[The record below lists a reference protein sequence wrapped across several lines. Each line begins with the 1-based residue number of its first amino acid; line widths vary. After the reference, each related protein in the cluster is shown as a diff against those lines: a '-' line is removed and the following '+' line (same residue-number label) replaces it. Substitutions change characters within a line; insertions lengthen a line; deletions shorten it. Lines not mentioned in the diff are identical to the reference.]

1 MNMKIGVSMW
11 SYFHTWRKG
20 GFDVPAFIRE
30 AKRAGA
36 DGVELLDFFYNDP
49 DTDRIQL
56 FTTDQ
61 VAAKR
66 AMAKEALAETGLPIP
81 IFSVANNFAKHDP
94 AEREDDLKK
103 IQFGVDE
110 AVSYGAKVV
119 RVFAGDV
126 SDSVNFEQARE
137 YIVDGLAKASTYAHD
152 HGIRLA
158 LENHGTL
165 AGRGEQVCGL
175 IEDVR
180 NRCGNKALG
189 ANPDTG
195 NFLIVG
201 QPSHEAIQQVAKY
214 AYMVHFKDFA
224 PAPADWQGFSYKTIH
239 GEPLIGTA
247 VGEGV
252 VKLDECIQALK
263 ATGFD
268 GWLSVEYE
276 GEEDPLAAVPR
287 SIENA
292 RKFL

>member
-1 MNMKIGVSMW
+1 MKIGVSMW

-30 AKRAGA
+30 AKGAGA
-36 DGVELLDFFYNDP
+36 DGVELLDFFYNEP
-49 DTDRIQL
+49 GAERIPL
-56 FTTDQ
+56 FTAGQVTD
-61 VAAKR
+61 KR
-66 AMAKEALAETGLPIP
+66 AAIKDALAETGLPCP
-81 IFSVANNFAKHDP
+81 IFSISQNFAKHDA
-94 AEREDDLKK
+94 AERETELAK
-103 IQFGVDE
+103 IRFGVDE
-110 AVSYGAKVV
+110 ALSYGAGIV

-126 SDSVNFEQARE
+126 SDTVTFDQARE
-137 YIVDGLAKASTYAHD
+137 YIVDGLAKASAYASEK
-152 HGIRLA
+152 GVKLA

-180 NRCGNKALG
+180 SRSGNDALG

-201 QPSHEAIQQVAKY
+201 QASHDAIREVAKY

-224 PAPADWQGFSYKTIH
+224 PAPADWEGFSYKTVS
-239 GEPLIGTA
+239 GEPLVGKA

-252 VKLDECIQALK
+252 VDLGSCIQALQD
-263 ATGFD
+263 AGFN

-276 GEEDPLAAVPR
+276 GEEDPLTAVPR
-287 SIENA
+287 SIKNA
-292 RKFL
+292 RRFLN

>member
-1 MNMKIGVSMW
+1 MW

-20 GFDVPAFIRE
+20 GFGIPEFIHE

-36 DGVELLDFFYNDP
+36 DGVELLDFFYNRP
-49 DTDRIQL
+49 DEPRVHI

-61 VAAKR
+61 VAGQRAEAKQ
-66 AMAKEALAETGLPIP
+66 ALAETGLPVP

-94 AEREDDLKK
+94 EERQLELLK
-103 IQFGVDE
+103 IRFGIDE
-110 AVSYGAKVV
+110 ALQYGASVV

-126 SDSVNFEQARE
+126 SPTVTFDQARE
-137 YIVDGLAKASTYAHD
+137 YIVDGLANASRSAH
-152 HGIRLA
+152 GRGVRLA

-165 AGRGEQVCGL
+165 AGRGEQVRGL

-180 NRCGNKALG
+180 TRAGNKALG

-201 QPSHEAIQQVAKY
+201 QASDEAIREVAEY
-214 AYMVHFKDFA
+214 AYMVHFKDFTSA
-224 PAPADWQGFSYKTIH
+224 PEDRTEGYRTTD
-239 GEPLIGTA
+239 GRLLLGTA
-247 VGEGV
+247 VGEGSV
-252 VKLDECIQALK
+252 DLGACISALK
-263 ATGFD
+263 DAGFD

-276 GEEDPLAAVPR
+276 GEEDPLSAVPR

-292 RKFL
+292 RRYL

>member
-1 MNMKIGVSMW
+1 MKIGVSMW
-11 SYFHTWRKG
+11 SYFHTWRNG
-20 GFDVPAFIRE
+20 GMDVPAFIRE
-30 AKRAGA
+30 AKKAGA
-36 DGVELLDFFYNDP
+36 DGVELLDFFYNDAGA
-49 DTDRIQL
+49 DRVML

-66 AMAKEALAETGLPIP
+66 AAAKEALAETGLPVP

-94 AEREDDLKK
+94 AERATDLKK

-110 AVSYGAKVV
+110 ALNYGASVV

-126 SDSVNFEQARE
+126 SETVTFDDARE
-137 YIVDGLAKASTYAHD
+137 YIVDGLAKASTYAHER
-152 HGIRLA
+152 GIRLA

-165 AGRGEQVCGL
+165 AGRGDQVCGL
-175 IEDVR
+175 VEDVR
-180 NRCGNKALG
+180 NRAGNDALG

-195 NFLIVG
+195 NFLIVN
-201 QPSHEAIQQVAKY
+201 QPSHEAIREVAKY

-224 PAPADWQGFSYKTIH
+224 PAPADWTGFAYKTITDQ
-239 GEPLIGTA
+239 PLIGMA

-252 VKLDECIQALK
+252 VELGQCIQALK
-263 ATGFD
+263 DAGFD

-276 GEEDPLAAVPR
+276 GEENPLTAVPR

-292 RKFL
+292 RKFI

>member
-1 MNMKIGVSMW
+1 MKIGVSMW

-20 GFDVPAFIRE
+20 GLDVPAFIRE

-36 DGVELLDFFYNDP
+36 DGVELLDFFYNDAGA
-49 DTDRIQL
+49 DRIQL
-56 FTTDQ
+56 FTGDQ
-61 VAAKR
+61 VTAKREAAK
-66 AMAKEALAETGLPIP
+66 AALEETGLPTP

-94 AEREDDLKK
+94 SEREQDLRK

-110 AVSYGAKVV
+110 ALGFGAKVV

-126 SDSVNFEQARE
+126 SETVTFDQARE
-137 YIVDGLAKASTYAHD
+137 YIVDGLAKASVYAHER
-152 HGIRLA
+152 GIRLA

-165 AGRGEQVCGL
+165 AGRGDQVCGL

-180 NRCGNKALG
+180 ARAGNDALG

-201 QPSHEAIQQVAKY
+201 QASHEAIQQVAKY

-224 PAPADWQGFSYKTIH
+224 PAPDGWEGFSYKTIR

-252 VKLDECIQALK
+252 VRLADCIGAL
-263 ATGFD
+263 ADAGFD

-276 GEEDPLAAVPR
+276 GEEDPLTAVPR

>member
-1 MNMKIGVSMW
+1 MKIGVSMW

-36 DGVELLDFFYNDP
+36 DGVELLDFFYNDAGA
-49 DTDRIQL
+49 DRIQL
-56 FTTDQ
+56 FTTEQ
-61 VAAKR
+61 VAPKR
-66 AMAKEALAETGLPIP
+66 AAAQEALAETGLPIP

-94 AEREDDLKK
+94 SEREQDLKK

-110 AVSYGAKVV
+110 ALAYGAKVV

-126 SDSVNFEQARE
+126 SETVTFDQARE
-137 YIVDGLAKASTYAHD
+137 YIVDGLAKASVYAHER
-152 HGIRLA
+152 GIRLA

-180 NRCGNKALG
+180 TRAGNDALG

-201 QPSHEAIQQVAKY
+201 QQSDEAIREVAKY

-224 PAPADWQGFSYKTIH
+224 PAPDDWTGFSYKTIA
-239 GEPLIGTA
+239 GDPLIGTA

-252 VKLDECIQALK
+252 VDLAACIAALEG
-263 ATGFD
+263 AGFD

-276 GEEDPLAAVPR
+276 GEEDAMTAVPR

>member
-1 MNMKIGVSMW
+1 MKIGVSMW

-20 GFDVPAFIRE
+20 GFDVPAFVRE
-30 AKRAGA
+30 AKKAGA
-36 DGVELLDFFYNDP
+36 DGVELLDFFYNEP
-49 DTDRIQL
+49 NTDRVPL
-56 FTTDQ
+56 FTLGQ
-61 VAAKR
+61 VADKR
-66 AMAKEALAETGLPIP
+66 AMIKEALAETGLPCP
-81 IFSVANNFAKHDP
+81 IFSISQNFAKHDA
-94 AEREDDLKK
+94 AERETELAK
-103 IQFGVDE
+103 IKFGVDE
-110 AVSYGAKVV
+110 ALNYGAGIV

-126 SDSVNFEQARE
+126 SDTVTFDQARD
-137 YIVDGLAKASTYAHD
+137 YIVDGLAKASVYASEK
-152 HGIRLA
+152 GVKLA

-180 NRCGNKALG
+180 QRSGNDALG

-201 QPSHEAIQQVAKY
+201 QASHDAIREVANY

-224 PAPADWQGFSYKTIH
+224 PAPADWEGFSYKTVN
-239 GEPLIGTA
+239 GEPLVGKA

-252 VKLDECIQALK
+252 VDLGSCIQALK
-263 ATGFD
+263 DAGFD

-276 GEEDPLAAVPR
+276 GEEDPRTAVPR

-292 RKFL
+292 RRFI